1 MSSSSCKSMALISD
15 LYWDIEIF
23 IGQWREDWKAG
34 RDNRREDTQY
44 KATQW
49 IQTMSSAV
57 ASQQTICLLNP
68 LSFTSTQAEKFSKWL
83 WAQYLL

>member
-23 IGQWREDWKAG
+23 TEQWREDWKAG

-68 LSFTSTQAEKFSKWL
+68 LSFTSTQAEKFSEWL